1 MHILQFCPRVPFPPT
16 DGGAIAMY
24 DVAAGLIRA
33 GHRVTVLAINT
44 PKHDQP
50 ADALAHLGPNLRL
63 VTVDVDTRLSPV
75 KALRNLLFSELPYNV
90 ERFVSKAVA
99 ARLAE
104 LMQEE
109 QFDVVQME
117 GSFLAWYASYWINN
131 DVGGWPALPP
141 VVLRAHNVEYTIW
154 EMLANRAANLLKKF
168 FLSTMARRLKS
179 YEKWALHRFEA
190 VAAITE
196 ADQQRLHQLGCPE
209 PVVFIPAGV
218 NLDRFQSDPAIQP
231 KPRTLFMIGSL
242 DWLPNQEGLD
252 WFLAE
257 VWPRVHELYPD
268 LEFHLAGKEMPVRFR
283 ELQLPGVTVHGF
295 VESAATFMQQYEV
308 MLVPLLSGG
317 GMRIKIIEG
326 MALGKCILS
335 TTLGAEG
342 IHVRDDHD
350 ILVRD
355 TPAAWV
361 EAIGRY
367 YHGQLPADLIGRE
380 AASTI
385 ARLYDNRRVVESF
398 LDLYSVVQQ
407 RRVAM
412 TTFVS

>member
-1 MHILQFCPRVPFPPT
+1 
-16 DGGAIAMY
+16 MY

-50 ADALAHLGPNLRL
+50 ADALSHLGPNLRL

-75 KALRNLLFSELPYNV
+75 KALRNLLFSALPYNI
-90 ERFVSKAVA
+90 ERFLSDAVA
-99 ARLAE
+99 TRLAE
-104 LMQEE
+104 LMQEDA
-109 QFDVVQME
+109 FDVVQME
-117 GSFLAWYASYWINN
+117 GSFVALYATPWLEART
-131 DVGGWPALPP
+131 GTAATPELPP
-141 VVLRAHNVEYTIW
+141 LVLRAHNIEYSIW
-154 EMLANRAANLLKKF
+154 EMLASRTGNPLKKF
-168 FLSTMARRLKS
+168 FLSTMARRLKQ
-179 YEKWALHRFEA
+179 YELEVWQRFDA

-196 ADQQRLHQLGCPE
+196 ADQQRLRRLGCHE

-218 NLDRFQSDPAIQP
+218 NLDRFQPNPALQS

-257 VWPRVHELYPD
+257 VWPRVHALYPD

-283 ELQLPGVTVHGF
+283 QLQLPGVTVHGF
-295 VESAATFMQQYEV
+295 VESAAVFMEQYEV

-326 MALGKCILS
+326 MALSKCILS

-361 EAIGRY
+361 DAIGRY
-367 YHGQLPADLIGRE
+367 YHGQLPANLIGRE
-380 AASTI
+380 AANTI

-407 RRVAM
+407 RRVETA
-412 TTFVS
+412 

>member
-1 MHILQFCPRVPFPPT
+1 
-16 DGGAIAMY
+16 MY

-50 ADALAHLGPNLRL
+50 ADALSHLGPNLRL

-75 KALRNLLFSELPYNV
+75 KALRNLLFSALPYNI
-90 ERFVSKAVA
+90 ERFLSDAVA
-99 ARLAE
+99 TRLAE
-104 LMQEE
+104 LMQEDA
-109 QFDVVQME
+109 FDVVQME
-117 GSFLAWYASYWINN
+117 GSFVALYATPWLEART
-131 DVGGWPALPP
+131 GTAATPELPP
-141 VVLRAHNVEYTIW
+141 LVLRAHNIEYSIW
-154 EMLANRAANLLKKF
+154 EMLASRTSNPLKKF
-168 FLSTMARRLKS
+168 FLSTMARRLKQ
-179 YEKWALHRFEA
+179 YELEVWQRFDA

-196 ADQQRLHQLGCPE
+196 ADQQRLRRLGCHE

-218 NLDRFQSDPAIQP
+218 NLDRFQPNPALQS

-257 VWPRVHELYPD
+257 VWPRVHALYPD

-283 ELQLPGVTVHGF
+283 QLQLPGVTVHGF
-295 VESAATFMQQYEV
+295 VESAAVFMEQYEV

-326 MALGKCILS
+326 MALSKCILS

-361 EAIGRY
+361 DAIGRY
-367 YHGQLPADLIGRE
+367 YHGQLPANLIGRE
-380 AASTI
+380 AANTI

-407 RRVAM
+407 RRVETA
-412 TTFVS
+412 